1 MGARDTLMRALR
13 RLLPARRDTRHV
25 AQQHND
31 DQLLHQT
38 TQGIGY
44 FLGLPEP
51 EAAELAQ
58 GSLAQRQALRAPS
71 GIPVAAGT
79 FSRHARRILDDAL
92 TRGCC
97 LLALPFNGPAV
108 ALLHHLA
115 ADPRL
120 TLVIVESPE
129 LRNAL
134 PELGLPGPQPPRC
147 STQDVV
153 KHVKATLAAGGAP
166 TLYVSFPELHTLGEG
181 TVASMIFLG
190 QPCRFSLLESLLYQV
205 GVPTLLTMAVT
216 SEQPVTRLTLAS
228 LTAEHESSGT
238 AGKSIGATFG
248 WLAGHLQACARALP
262 WQTLSWQH
270 LYRASEHCQEIERSN
285 QLKQLEA
292 FFDAWK
298 RADAGLDDG
307 AYGLAVARLA
317 ALRQPG

>member
-1 MGARDTLMRALR
+1 MGARAMLIGALR
-13 RLLPARRDTRHV
+13 RLAPARGDASDL
-25 AQQHND
+25 AQQHSD

-44 FLGLPEP
+44 FLGLPEA
-51 EAAELAQ
+51 EAAELAR
-58 GSLAQRQALRAPS
+58 GSLAQRQALRTPS
-71 GIPVAAGT
+71 GIPLAAGA
-79 FSRHARRILDDAL
+79 FARHARTILDDAL
-92 TRGCC
+92 TRGSC

-120 TLVIVESPE
+120 PLVIIESPE
-129 LRNAL
+129 LRSAL

-147 STQDVV
+147 STRDIV
-153 KHVKATLAAGGAP
+153 KQVKAALAANRPP
-166 TLYVSFPELHTLGEG
+166 TLYISFPELHALGQG
-181 TVASMIFLG
+181 TIASMIFLG

-205 GVPTLLTMAVT
+205 GVPSLLAMAVT

-228 LTAEHESSGT
+228 MNADHGRAGA
-238 AGKSIGATFG
+238 AGKSIAATFG

-292 FFDAWK
+292 YFEAWK
-298 RADAGLDDG
+298 HADAGLDDG
-307 AYGLAVARLA
+307 AYGLALRRLA
-317 ALRQPG
+317 ALRQPM